1 MRTIKGSIFGS
12 FCVLLSIL
20 TLQSCTK
27 TFDDKLVSNQNYDNS
42 ATLQVFVATVGAAR
56 NYVYVDSKPV
66 NGAALAYGSLF
77 PTSGLGVSVPGGF
90 RGLMLRDT
98 LSTTTQP
105 QVSFGMTFQAGT
117 AYTLFAYDTL
127 SAVKIKAVQTSIVVP
142 SDTSCRI
149 RFANFAYNGVA
160 ITPAIDIVSTGKN
173 EIVATNVP
181 YTGVTEFIAH
191 PSLLTNEGFQVREA
205 GTSNILATVSS
216 ITLSAKRSYTVV
228 YRGSHRSTTGGR
240 SVSVFNNY

>member
-66 NGAALAYGSLF
+66 NGAALAFGSLF
-77 PTSGLGVSVPGGF
+77 PASGLGVSVPSGF

-105 QVSFGMTFQAGT
+105 QLSFGMTFQAGT

-127 SAVKIKAVQTSIVVP
+127 SSVKIKAVQTSLVTP
-142 SDTSCRI
+142 SDTSCRV

-173 EIVATNVP
+173 EVVATNVP
-181 YTGVTEFIAH
+181 YTGVTEFVAH
-191 PSLLTNEGFQVREA
+191 PSLLANEGFQVREA
-205 GTSNILATVSS
+205 GTSNILATISLIS
-216 ITLSAKRSYTVV
+216 LAPKRSYTIV
-228 YRGSHRSTTGGR
+228 YRGSHRNPTGR
-240 SVSVFNNY
+240 FVSLINNF